1 MDFINVS
8 QMIQLNQA
16 LRMVNETRQQETQRE
31 NEPVINLVA
40 QQPKSNIY
48 NNIYEK
54 NYKNENYSIINTE
67 GLGNY

>member
-54 NYKNENYSIINTE
+54 NYKNDNYSIINTE